1 MSAAVSIIV
10 PCYNVAPYLDEC
22 LESLV
27 RQTWEDLEII
37 CVNDGSTD
45 DTPAVLRGW
54 AEKDARIRVIHQE
67 NGGAFSARNAD
78 RKSTRLN
85 SSHWNKSRMPSSA

>member
-1 MSAAVSIIV
+1 MDGTVSIIL

-67 NGGAFSARNAD
+67 NGG
-78 RKSTRLN
+78 RLF
-85 SSHWNKSRMPSSA
+85 RAQCGAGCGGG

>member
-1 MSAAVSIIV
+1 MPGKPGPA
-10 PCYNVAPYLDEC
+10 
-22 LESLV
+22 
-27 RQTWEDLEII
+27 DLEII

-67 NGGAFSARNAD
+67 NRGAFSARNAG
-78 RKSTRLN
+78 
-85 SSHWNKSRMPSSA
+85 AGCGGG